1 MLANKRLH
9 LAAVLLCSVCALTV
23 TAIGQTNYATHVEEY
38 SNAANIHQNP
48 GDGSNG
54 WYWNADSDSAC
65 CVNTTNTSSY
75 TVASP
80 SLDGISRLFYVDFTP
95 NDATGNPGE
104 RYSTNFGMSPRNF
117 GVSENATHFAYE
129 AYIYLVDPENVANI
143 EMDINQVWDS
153 NDDVL
158 IYGLQCAG
166 VDGRWEY
173 TVNDPM
179 NPNHTKWVKD
189 TSPVI
194 SCNPA
199 NWSANT
205 WHHVQLLMHQDVMG
219 GVYYDSI
226 TLDGTITPLS
236 SWFGNSSF
244 SFSPPWTPTGNLALN
259 FQLDG
264 VNKGAGN
271 EVTITAYVDSLL
283 LSYW

>member
-1 MLANKRLH
+1 MQSRKRLH
-9 LAAVLLCSVCALTV
+9 LAQALLCLVCAVTV
-23 TAIGQTNYATHVEEY
+23 TAVGQTTYATHVEEY
-38 SNAANIHQNP
+38 PNAANIHQNP

-54 WYWNADSDSAC
+54 WYWNADSGTAC
-65 CVNTTNTSSY
+65 CVNNTNTPSY

-80 SLDGISRLFYVDFTP
+80 SRDRKSRLFYVDYTP
-95 NDATGNPGE
+95 NGSGNPGV
-104 RYSTNFGMSPRNF
+104 RYSTNFGTTPRNF
-117 GVSENATHFAYE
+117 PMTEAATHFAYE
-129 AYIYLVDPENVANI
+129 AYIYLVDPQNVANI

-173 TVNDPM
+173 TINDPM
-179 NPNHTKWVKD
+179 NPNHTKWVK
-189 TSPVI
+189 TTNPVI

-199 NWSANT
+199 NWTANT
-205 WHHVQLLMHQDVMG
+205 WHHVQLTMHQDNNG

-226 TLDGTITPLS
+226 TLDGTTSSLS

-244 SFSPPWTPTGNLALN
+244 SFSPPWKPTGNLLLN

-283 LSYW
+283 LSYY